1 MENRRQKL
9 LNHLRNEGRTS
20 VNDLADIFATSGAT
34 IRSDLRAL
42 EEQGMV
48 MRRYGSAEA
57 TTSSSKPKPKT
68 KHINSSLTED
78 RSMDE
83 KQSLNLE
90 LKMAI
95 GEYAAS
101 LINDG
106 ESIILDCGSTTLQ
119 IVPNLAD
126 KRALTLMTNSM
137 HIVNATDQLEA
148 EHTVVLSGGTYRR
161 KSASF
166 HGSMAEEA
174 FQKYTFDKLFIGADG
189 FDINVGTTTYNEAYH
204 VSRAMRKAAK
214 KTIVVMDHHKFGR
227 RSPNVVIPLEDIDAV
242 ITDSGVDPTYVKE
255 LEENNIEVHIVQ
267 I

>member
-42 EEQGMV
+42 EDQGMV

-57 TTSSSKPKPKT
+57 TTPTPKPKT
-68 KHINSSLTED
+68 KHINTSLTED

-119 IVPNLAD
+119 IVPNLAN

-137 HIVNATDQLEA
+137 HIVNATDHLEA

-242 ITDSGVDPTYVKE
+242 ITDSGVDPAYVKE
-255 LEENNIEVHIVQ
+255 LEEHNIEVHIVQ

>member
-9 LNHLRNEGRTS
+9 LSYLQSEGRTS
-20 VNDLADIFATSGAT
+20 VNLLAETFNTSGAT

-42 EEQGMV
+42 EDDGLV
-48 MRRYGSAEA
+48 LRRYGSAEA
-57 TTSSSKPKPKT
+57 CEPNKKIKPKIVSP
-68 KHINSSLTED
+68 SLTED

-95 GEYAAS
+95 GAAAADM
-101 LINDG
+101 INDG

-119 IVPNLAD
+119 IVPNLAN

-137 HIVNATDQLEA
+137 HIVNAMSQLET
-148 EHTVVLSGGTYRR
+148 EHTVVLSGGTFRR

-204 VSRAMRKAAK
+204 VSRAMRKAAQ
-214 KTIVVMDHHKFGR
+214 KTIVVLDHHKFGR

-242 ITDSGVDPTYVKE
+242 ITDSGVDPNYVKE
-255 LEENNIEVHIVQ
+255 LEERGIEIYIV
-267 I
+267 